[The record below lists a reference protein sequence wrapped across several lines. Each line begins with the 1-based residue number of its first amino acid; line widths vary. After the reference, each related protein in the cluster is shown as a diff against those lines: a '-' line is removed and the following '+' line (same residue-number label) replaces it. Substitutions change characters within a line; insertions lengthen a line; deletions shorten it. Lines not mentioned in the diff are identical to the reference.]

1 MSPAVEPDAASE
13 EPRPWWEASEAEETV
28 EEAVASATEPA
39 SPAVEPPAEEPRPW
53 WETSE
58 AEETVEEAV
67 ASISEPASP
76 AVEPPAEEPRPW
88 WEASEA
94 EETVEEAV
102 ASAAEPASPAV
113 EPASEEPRP
122 WWEASEA
129 AETVEEAVASAAEP
143 VSPAV
148 EPASEEPR
156 PWWEASEAEETVEEA
171 VASAAEPASPAV
183 EPVDEEPRPWWERLG
198 EQPVPANDEAAVPGG
213 TPAEARFGGAED
225 LAGDDED
232 MWGDI
237 AETAELAVSLPGGE
251 DDLDLA
257 ASLEAQM
264 DAADEPPWAQPSPVY
279 DDEEPE
285 FVSTEDEGDVILK
298 AFEAHASTPEPEP
311 ASPEVDAETAA
322 ALEALFGSQGT
333 QIVEETG
340 EEPAERPFIRM
351 AAWAPQRSAPAD
363 DGWAPAEEVAAE
375 FERRNAPIGFEL
387 DPLAA
392 APPWA
397 SEPAETDGRAAER
410 ARGDGRLKAWIR
422 EVVETVMLAALVF
435 LSVRASFGNFKVD
448 GNSMYPT
455 LENGQFLIVNKL
467 VYSEVDLEKLSTFLP
482 FINPGDDPTRYVFH
496 GPERG
501 DIVVLRDPRD
511 PSTDLIKRVIG
522 LPGET
527 IEIVNGKVYINDRLL
542 EEPYITTPW
551 NDTLPKI
558 LIPPDEY
565 FVMGDNRN
573 NSLDSRSAQV
583 GLVSKD
589 LIIGKAT
596 LSYLPLNRFGLAPN
610 QKGVLTDQKPVLT
623 TKRLGED

>member
-1 MSPAVEPDAASE
+1 MDVTSD
-13 EPRPWWEASEAEETV
+13 EPRQWWEASEAEEAV
-28 EEAVASATEPA
+28 EAAVASGAEPVSPA
-39 SPAVEPPAEEPRPW
+39 SDVTSEEPRPW

-67 ASISEPASP
+67 ASAAESVSP
-76 AVEPPAEEPRPW
+76 AVEAVSEEPRPW
-88 WEASEA
+88 WETSEA

-102 ASAAEPASPAV
+102 ASAAES
-113 EPASEEPRP
+113 
-122 WWEASEA
+122 
-129 AETVEEAVASAAEP
+129 

-148 EPASEEPR
+148 E
-156 PWWEASEAEETVEEA
+156 A
-171 VASAAEPASPAV
+171 VS
-183 EPVDEEPRPWWERLG
+183 EEPRPWWERLG
-198 EQPVPANDEAAVPGG
+198 EQPRSGDHEAAAQGA
-213 TPAEARFGGAED
+213 TLADARFGDGTED
-225 LAGDDED
+225 LAAGDED

-237 AETAELAVSLPGGE
+237 AETAELAVSLPDGE
-251 DDLDLA
+251 YDLDLA

-264 DAADEPPWAQPSPVY
+264 DAADEPPWARQSPVY
-279 DDEEPE
+279 EGDEPE

-298 AFEAHASTPEPEP
+298 AFEAHASTPEPET

-333 QIVEETG
+333 RIVEESG
-340 EEPAERPFIRM
+340 GEPAERPFIRM
-351 AAWAPQRSAPAD
+351 AAWAPQRSAPTD

-387 DPLAA
+387 DPLGA

-397 SEPAETDGRAAER
+397 SEPAEADGRAAER
-410 ARGDGRLKAWIR
+410 AQGDGRLKAWIR

-482 FINPGDDPTRYVFH
+482 FIDPGDDPTRYVFH
-496 GPERG
+496 GPQRG
-501 DIVVLRDPRD
+501 DIIVLRDPRD

-610 QKGVLTDQKPVLT
+610 EKGVLTDQKPVLT
-623 TKRLGED
+623 TKRLGEE